1 MMSTGMRKMES
12 KAIVGTITMITT
24 MVAIGMITYDSPA
37 IMFSDAYLVI
47 PQQYHHHVAPAST
60 TLLFAKATKNKK
72 KTNNKS
78 SSSSSGSSSRGG
90 GFGVVKETKVSTTTS
105 SSFNPITNDNSN
117 NYDVFPPLDDAVK
130 STLIPSDDVDKI
142 YDANI
147 TPDIYGRLDQIYGFP
162 QFNYPTR
169 IVNDDE
175 PVSSSLEDMLS
186 SSSPAP
192 PSSLLSSGGT
202 GDALDDIIASVTGG
216 SSASS
221 TSSNSKSSSSSLER
235 HISKL
240 PEFDQFRILHVD
252 PMVIAVDNFFTDEE
266 CDRYV
271 QTCTTPPPNPKSSS
285 SSTDN
290 NKLPPLEIKQSLTVG
305 HDKKSKAQRTS
316 TTWFHHYQ
324 NVPELLSKA
333 CRLLGISSGIE
344 QFEEPQTVR
353 YVYLT

>member
-1 MMSTGMRKMES
+1 MTGMRTMES
-12 KAIVGTITMITT
+12 SKAMISVGTITTVIAST
-24 MVAIGMITYDSPA
+24 MVVAAII
-37 IMFSDAYLVI
+37 ILQFSDAYLVI
-47 PQQYHHHVAPAST
+47 PQQQYHHHHQVAPASST
-60 TLLFAKATKNKK
+60 LFAKATKNKK
-72 KTNNKS
+72 KTTNKKS
-78 SSSSSGSSSRGG
+78 SSASSSGG
-90 GFGVVKETKVSTTTS
+90 GFGAVVKETKA

-130 STLIPSDDVDKI
+130 STLIPSEDVHKV

-162 QFNYPTR
+162 QFNYPPR
-169 IVNDDE
+169 SISSDDDE
-175 PVSSSLEDMLS
+175 SQSEVNEPAGSFLEDMLS
-186 SSSPAP
+186 SSASS
-192 PSSLLSSGGT
+192 PSSLLSSN
-202 GDALDDIIASVTGG
+202 GDALDDIIASVTGCSS
-216 SSASS
+216 SSASGS
-221 TSSNSKSSSSSLER
+221 TSSGSKSSSSTSLER

-252 PMVIAVDNFFTDEE
+252 PMVLAIDNFFTEEE
-266 CDRYV
+266 CDKYV
-271 QTCTTPPPNPKSSS
+271 ETCTTSTQTKSSS
-285 SSTDN
+285 NSDT
-290 NKLPPLEIKQSLTVG
+290 LPPLEIKQSLTVG

-353 YVYLT
+353 